1 MKRMLLILL
10 AALTLMACG
19 GQTGSGAGSAMPS
32 QPATGG
38 TPDRGSG
45 SPAAALH
52 GKLTVFAAASLRK
65 TFTELGDRLMADN
78 PDLKVE
84 FAFAGSSDLVTQL
97 TEGAPAD
104 VFASA
109 DERNMAKASEA
120 GLLAGEATPFAT
132 NHLTII
138 TAPGNPLGISS
149 LADLA
154 KPEVQVVICAAQV
167 PCGGATEKVA
177 GLAGVTLNP
186 VSEENS
192 VSSVLTKVT
201 EGQADAGLV
210 YRTDAR
216 AAGSTV
222 AAVDFSEADR
232 VTNSYPIARLK
243 DAQNAAAARAF
254 IDLVLSD
261 QGQQVLADA
270 GFAPV
275 NA

>member
-109 DERNMAKASEA
+109 DERNMTKASEA

-222 AAVDFSEADR
+222 AAVDFPEADR